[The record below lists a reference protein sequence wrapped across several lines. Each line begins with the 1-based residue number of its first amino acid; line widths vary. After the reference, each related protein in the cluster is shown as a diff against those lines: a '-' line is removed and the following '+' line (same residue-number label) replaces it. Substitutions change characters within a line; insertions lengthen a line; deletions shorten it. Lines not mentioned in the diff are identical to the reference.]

1 METLKTSFITS
12 GHRSSDNLQRRL
24 ARLGKSLAMAAVVLI
39 FVVAGLMYL
48 QGAGWKMMFMTA
60 ISMAVAAIPEGLPA
74 VVIIAI
80 TEVKK
85 LYLRRKQDY
94 TTG

>member
-1 METLKTSFITS
+1 
-12 GHRSSDNLQRRL
+12 
-24 ARLGKSLAMAAVVLI
+24 
-39 FVVAGLMYL
+39 
-48 QGAGWKMMFMTA
+48 MMFMPA